1 MSLTLGTRPV
11 CDNQF
16 GLTKPLWKLR
26 NGLVDVG
33 MRTALAGPTCRET
46 RFELTEPGGV
56 ILILSAGQLV
66 VYPPGQG
73 GIRRGGPTA
82 E

>member
-1 MSLTLGTRPV
+1 
-11 CDNQF
+11 
-16 GLTKPLWKLR
+16 
-26 NGLVDVG
+26 LVDVG